1 MKRITTISIITA
13 VICIALAVTLPI
25 YAFRDLH
32 RANKTNAELAE
43 YVTQLEIQLNIKNMQ
58 VKDLQDELTGVY
70 QELENIRIEY
80 FANMLFTEELQERYR
95 ITKSYANQAQRA
107 LTSMGYDFRQV
118 IE

>member
-13 VICIALAVTLPI
+13 AICIALAVALPI

-70 QELENIRIEY
+70 QELENIKIEH
-80 FANMLFTEELQERYR
+80 FANMLFTEELQERYK
-95 ITKSYANQAQRA
+95 ITKSYANMAEFII
-107 LTSMGYDFRQV
+107 TEMGIEYRQV